1 MAIWQFLKGKNNYN
15 TADRKTLILFNIPSV
30 AKTKRVR
37 HCLMTHPSYYN
48 LVYSLAGNSL
58 LILSSFIISP
68 QNSCLLPS
76 CNPSHL
82 RVGRTSLKLRRDVAD
97 CTSGRIHYY
106 IGTYQ
111 MLRRDEISSTSS
123 VKIAKKRLKTP
134 SIEPGK
140 RSFCSMLS
148 YF

>member
-1 MAIWQFLKGKNNYN
+1 M
-15 TADRKTLILFNIPSV
+15 
-30 AKTKRVR
+30 
-37 HCLMTHPSYYN
+37 
-48 LVYSLAGNSL
+48 
-58 LILSSFIISP
+58 
-68 QNSCLLPS
+68 
-76 CNPSHL
+76 
-82 RVGRTSLKLRRDVAD
+82 KLRRDVAD

-140 RSFCSMLS
+140 GLFVQCFLIFSPKIPLKHL
-148 YF
+148 YFADFMARYGRLWQFLKEKQL